1 MLPIVQ
7 LRHVT
12 RDDVQ
17 RIAEWLSDDE
27 VSSRWFGHYA
37 CGDPVHRGYE
47 PGLMLGASTEDWV
60 RVFDHDRHRLIFSI
74 YASEEGH
81 IGECQ
86 AVFDQSNDVEISLLI
101 GRKDLWHR
109 GFGAAAAIQLLD
121 RIFYDFPA
129 DQAWVS
135 VPEDN
140 VAALRLFNR
149 LGFSYVTDQVLC
161 QTPGG
166 DELRTTILALPASEY
181 NDRKLETRPLER
193 TVSPIVTVTGPP
205 GSGAE
210 HVAAETA
217 RLLRAK
223 LLDGEITEEVA
234 KALDR
239 TRGEIESLEASYTSF
254 WARLL
259 RAALEPWERY
269 GAIESSPEMFGPYP
283 VITDQFDLPDYLTK
297 EDYLRGLGSVFSAM
311 STDRSLVIHGH
322 GAIALAPTTRPVFH
336 VLVDMGMDGR
346 VRKAQLEERA
356 SGQHARRIL
365 KRSDRAFMSL
375 YKGLYGI
382 DPADPASY
390 DIVVNMDRLA
400 VESAARI
407 VSSAVTGSVRAYH
420 QRQSQPELQP
430 A

>member
-17 RIAEWLSDDE
+17 RIAGWLSDEE

-60 RVFDHDRHRLIFSI
+60 RVFDHDRHRMIFSI
-74 YASEEGH
+74 YEGEEGH

-86 AVFDQSNDVEISLLI
+86 AVFDENNDVEISLLI
-101 GRKDLWHR
+101 GRKDLWQR

-140 VAALRLFNR
+140 IAALRLFNR
-149 LGFSYVTDQVLC
+149 LGFSYVADQRLC
-161 QTPGG
+161 QTPDGG
-166 DELRTTILALPASEY
+166 GLRAAILSLHAAEY
-181 NDRKLETRPLER
+181 NDRKLETRPAAR
-193 TVSPIVTVTGPP
+193 TVSPIVTVTGSP

-217 RLLRAK
+217 RLLRAE
-223 LLDGEITEEVA
+223 LLDGRIMDEVA
-234 KALDR
+234 RVLDR
-239 TRGEIESLEASYTSF
+239 TPGEIESIESSYTSF

-259 RAALEPWERY
+259 RASLEPWERY
-269 GAIESSPEMFGPYP
+269 GAFESSPEMFGPYP
-283 VITDQFDLPDYLTK
+283 VATDQFDLPDYLTK
-297 EDYLRGLGSVFSAM
+297 EEYLRGLASVLASPSA
-311 STDRSLVIHGH
+311 DRALVVHGH
-322 GAIALAPTTRPVFH
+322 GAVALAPTGRPVFH
-336 VLVDMGMDGR
+336 VLVDMGSEGR
-346 VRKAQLEERA
+346 VRKAQFEGGVSE
-356 SGQHARRIL
+356 QYARRVL
-365 KRSDRAFMSL
+365 KRSDKAFVSL
-375 YKGLYGI
+375 YKGLYGV
-382 DPADPASY
+382 DPSDPVNY
-390 DIVVNMDRLA
+390 DVVINMDRLA

-407 VSSAVTGSVRAYH
+407 VSGAVARSVRTY
-420 QRQSQPELQP
+420 RQSQPELQP

>member
-17 RIAEWLSDDE
+17 RIARWLSDDE

-60 RVFDHDRHRLIFSI
+60 RVFDHDRQRLIFSI
-74 YASEEGH
+74 YAGEEGH

-86 AVFDQSNDVEISLLI
+86 AVFDQSNDVEISLLV
-101 GRKDLWHR
+101 GRKDLWQR

-135 VPEDN
+135 VPVDN

-149 LGFSYVTDQVLC
+149 LGFSYVSDQMLC
-161 QTPGG
+161 QAPDGG
-166 DELRTTILALPASEY
+166 ELHTTILALPASEY
-181 NDRKLETRPLER
+181 NGRKLEPNSSVR
-193 TVSPIVTVTGPP
+193 TITPVVTVTGPP

-217 RLLRAK
+217 RLLRADF
-223 LLDGEITEEVA
+223 LDGEITEEVA
-234 KALDR
+234 KILDR
-239 TRGEIESLEASYTSF
+239 TPGEIESLEASYSSF
-254 WARLL
+254 WARVL
-259 RAALEPWERY
+259 RASLEPWERY
-269 GAIESSPEMFGPYP
+269 GAVESSPEMFGVYP
-283 VITDQFDLPDYLTK
+283 VITDQFDLPDYLTR
-297 EDYLRGLGSVFSAM
+297 EEYLRGLGSVFASA
-311 STDRSLVIHGH
+311 SADRSLVVHGH
-322 GAIALAPTTRPVFH
+322 GAIALTHASRPAFH
-336 VLVDMGMDGR
+336 VLVEMGMDGR
-346 VRKAQLEERA
+346 VRKAQLEEKV
-356 SGQHARRIL
+356 SESYARL
-365 KRSDRAFMSL
+365 MLQRSNRAFVSL
-375 YKGLYGI
+375 YKNLYGV
-382 DPADPASY
+382 DPTKPAKY
-390 DIVVNMDRLA
+390 DIVINMDRLA
-400 VESAARI
+400 VESAARL
-407 VSSAVTGSVRAYH
+407 VSGAVTRSLKTYRMV
-420 QRQSQPELQP
+420 QPQLQP

>member
-17 RIAEWLSDDE
+17 RIAGWLSDEE

-47 PGLMLGASTEDWV
+47 PGLMLGGSSEDWV
-60 RVFDHDRHRLIFSI
+60 RVFDHDRRRLIFSI
-74 YASEEGH
+74 YAGDEGH

-86 AVFDQSNDVEISLLI
+86 AVFDERGDVEISLLI
-101 GRKDLWHR
+101 GRKDLWQR

-129 DQAWVS
+129 EQAWVS

-149 LGFSYVTDQVLC
+149 LGFSYVADQMLC
-161 QTPGG
+161 HTPAGEG
-166 DELRTTILALPASEY
+166 LRTTILTLPASEHQV
-181 NDRKLETRPLER
+181 RKLEPRPAGK
-193 TVSPIVTVTGPP
+193 TVSPIITVTGAP
-205 GSGAE
+205 GNGAE

-217 RLLRAK
+217 RLLRAN
-223 LLDGEITEEVA
+223 LLDGEITDEVA
-234 KALDR
+234 KILDR
-239 TRGEIESLEASYTSF
+239 TPGEIESLETSYTSF

-259 RAALEPWERY
+259 RASLEPWERY
-269 GAIESSPEMFGPYP
+269 GAIESSPEMFGSYP
-283 VITDQFDLPDYLTK
+283 VVTDQFDLPGYISKEEYLK
-297 EDYLRGLGSVFSAM
+297 GLGSVFASA
-311 STDRSLVIHGH
+311 SADRSLVIHGH
-322 GAIALAPTTRPVFH
+322 GAVALAPKSRPTFH
-336 VLVDMGMDGR
+336 VFVDMTLEGR
-346 VRKAQLEERA
+346 VSKAQFEERVA
-356 SGQHARRIL
+356 EQLARRRL
-365 KRSDRAFMSL
+365 KRSDRAFASL

-382 DPADPASY
+382 DPIDPARY
-390 DIVVNMDRLA
+390 DVVLNMDRLA

-407 VSSAVTGSVRAYH
+407 VSGAVARSVRVQSRS
-420 QRQSQPELQP
+420 QRELQP

>member
-17 RIAEWLSDDE
+17 RIARWLSDDE

-60 RVFDHDRHRLIFSI
+60 RVFDHDRQRLIFSI
-74 YASEEGH
+74 YAGEEGH

-86 AVFDQSNDVEISLLI
+86 AVFDQSNDVEISLLV
-101 GRKDLWHR
+101 GRKDLWQR

-135 VPEDN
+135 VPVDN

-149 LGFSYVTDQVLC
+149 LGFSYVSDQMLC
-161 QTPGG
+161 QAPDGG
-166 DELRTTILALPASEY
+166 ELHTTILALPASEY
-181 NDRKLETRPLER
+181 NGRKLEPNSSVR
-193 TVSPIVTVTGPP
+193 TITPVVTVTGPP

-217 RLLRAK
+217 RLLRADF
-223 LLDGEITEEVA
+223 LDGEITEEVA
-234 KALDR
+234 KILDR
-239 TRGEIESLEASYTSF
+239 TPGEIESLEASYSSF
-254 WARLL
+254 WARVL
-259 RAALEPWERY
+259 RASLEPWERY
-269 GAIESSPEMFGPYP
+269 GAVESSPEMFGVYP

-297 EDYLRGLGSVFSAM
+297 EEYLRGLGSVFASA
-311 STDRSLVIHGH
+311 SADRSLVVHGH
-322 GAIALAPTTRPVFH
+322 GAIALTHASRPAFH
-336 VLVDMGMDGR
+336 VLVEMGLDGR
-346 VRKAQLEERA
+346 VRKAQLEEKV
-356 SGQHARRIL
+356 SESYARRML
-365 KRSDRAFMSL
+365 QRSNRAFVSL
-375 YKGLYGI
+375 YKNLYGV
-382 DPADPASY
+382 DPTKLAKY
-390 DIVVNMDRLA
+390 DIVINMERLA
-400 VESAARI
+400 VESAARL
-407 VSSAVTGSVRAYH
+407 VSGAVTRSLKTYRMV
-420 QRQSQPELQP
+420 QPQLQP

>member
-17 RIAEWLSDDE
+17 RIARWLSDDE

-60 RVFDHDRHRLIFSI
+60 RVFDHDRQRLIFSI
-74 YASEEGH
+74 YAGEEGH

-101 GRKDLWHR
+101 GRKDLWQR

-135 VPEDN
+135 VPVDN

-149 LGFSYVTDQVLC
+149 LGFSYVSDQMLC
-161 QTPGG
+161 QAPDGG
-166 DELRTTILALPASEY
+166 ELHTTILALPASEY
-181 NDRKLETRPLER
+181 NGRKLEPNSSVR
-193 TVSPIVTVTGPP
+193 TITPVVTVTGPP

-217 RLLRAK
+217 RLLRANF
-223 LLDGEITEEVA
+223 LDGEITEEVA
-234 KALDR
+234 KILDR
-239 TRGEIESLEASYTSF
+239 TPGEIESLEASYSSF
-254 WARLL
+254 WARVL
-259 RAALEPWERY
+259 RASLEPWERY
-269 GAIESSPEMFGPYP
+269 GALETSPEMFGPYP
-283 VITDQFDLPDYLTK
+283 IITDQFDLPDYLTK
-297 EDYLRGLGSVFSAM
+297 EEYLRGLGSVFASAG
-311 STDRSLVIHGH
+311 RSLVVHGH
-322 GAIALAPTTRPVFH
+322 GAIALAPASRPAFH
-336 VLVDMGMDGR
+336 VLVEMGMDGR
-346 VRKAQLEERA
+346 VRKAQLEEKV
-356 SGQHARRIL
+356 SESYARRML
-365 KRSDRAFMSL
+365 QRSNRAFVSL
-375 YKGLYGI
+375 YKNLYGV
-382 DPADPASY
+382 DPTKPAKY
-390 DIVVNMDRLA
+390 DIVINMDRLA

-407 VSSAVTGSVRAYH
+407 VSGAVTRSLKTYRTV
-420 QRQSQPELQP
+420 QPQLQP

>member
-17 RIAEWLSDDE
+17 RIARWLSDDE

-60 RVFDHDRHRLIFSI
+60 RVFDHDRQRLIFSI
-74 YASEEGH
+74 YAGEEGH

-101 GRKDLWHR
+101 GRKDLWQR

-135 VPEDN
+135 VPVDN

-149 LGFSYVTDQVLC
+149 LGFSYVSDQMLC
-161 QTPGG
+161 QAPDGG
-166 DELRTTILALPASEY
+166 ELHTTILALPASEY
-181 NDRKLETRPLER
+181 NGRKLEPNSSVR
-193 TVSPIVTVTGPP
+193 TITPVVTVTGPP

-217 RLLRAK
+217 RLLRANF
-223 LLDGEITEEVA
+223 LDGEITEEVA
-234 KALDR
+234 KILDR
-239 TRGEIESLEASYTSF
+239 TPGEIESLEASYSSF
-254 WARLL
+254 WARVL
-259 RAALEPWERY
+259 RASLEPWERY
-269 GAIESSPEMFGPYP
+269 GTLETSPEMFGPYP
-283 VITDQFDLPDYLTK
+283 IITDQFDLPDYLTK
-297 EDYLRGLGSVFSAM
+297 EEYLRGLGSVFASAG
-311 STDRSLVIHGH
+311 RSLVVHGH
-322 GAIALAPTTRPVFH
+322 GAIALAPASRPAFH
-336 VLVDMGMDGR
+336 VLVEMGMDGR
-346 VRKAQLEERA
+346 VRKAQLEEKV
-356 SGQHARRIL
+356 SESYARRML
-365 KRSDRAFMSL
+365 QRSNRAFVSL
-375 YKGLYGI
+375 YKNLYGV
-382 DPADPASY
+382 DPTKPAKY
-390 DIVVNMDRLA
+390 DIVINMDRLA

-407 VSSAVTGSVRAYH
+407 VSGAVTRSLKTYRTV
-420 QRQSQPELQP
+420 QPQLQP

>member
-17 RIAEWLSDDE
+17 RIAKWLSDAE

-47 PGLMLGASTEDWV
+47 PALMLGASTEDWV
-60 RVFDHDRHRLIFSI
+60 RVFDHDRRRLIFSI
-74 YASEEGH
+74 YAGEEGH

-86 AVFDQSNDVEISLLI
+86 AVFDAGNDVEISLLI

-166 DELRTTILALPASEY
+166 GELRTTILSLLATEY
-181 NDRKLETRPLER
+181 NDRRLEPRTSARTISPL
-193 TVSPIVTVTGPP
+193 ITVTGSP

-217 RLLRAK
+217 RLLRADI
-223 LLDGEITEEVA
+223 LDGAITEEVA
-234 KALDR
+234 NILDR
-239 TRGEIESLEASYTSF
+239 TPGEIESLEASYSSF
-254 WARLL
+254 WARVL
-259 RAALEPWERY
+259 RASLEPWERY

-283 VITDQFDLPDYLTK
+283 VVTDQFDLPGYLTK
-297 EDYLRGLGSVFSAM
+297 EEYLRGLSCVFASA
-311 STDRSLVIHGH
+311 SAKRSLVVHGH
-322 GAIALAPTTRPVFH
+322 GAMALAPTSRPVFH
-336 VLVDMGMDGR
+336 VLVDMGMDAR
-346 VRKAQLEERA
+346 VRKAQLESKVSE
-356 SGQHARRIL
+356 SYARRML
-365 KRSDRAFMSL
+365 LRSEKSFVTL

-382 DPADPASY
+382 DPTEVTRY
-390 DIVVNMDRLA
+390 DIAINMDRLA

-407 VSSAVTGSVRAYH
+407 VSGAVARSVSTNRIG
-420 QRQSQPELQP
+420 QPQLQP

>member
-17 RIAEWLSDDE
+17 RIARWLSDDE

-60 RVFDHDRHRLIFSI
+60 RVFDHDRQRLIFSI
-74 YASEEGH
+74 YAGEEGH

-101 GRKDLWHR
+101 GRKDLWQR

-135 VPEDN
+135 VPVDN

-149 LGFSYVTDQVLC
+149 LGFSYVSDQMLC
-161 QTPGG
+161 QAPDGG
-166 DELRTTILALPASEY
+166 ELHTTILALPASEY
-181 NDRKLETRPLER
+181 NGRKLEPNSSVR
-193 TVSPIVTVTGPP
+193 TITPVVTVTGPP

-217 RLLRAK
+217 RLLRANF
-223 LLDGEITEEVA
+223 LDGEITEEVA
-234 KALDR
+234 KILDR
-239 TRGEIESLEASYTSF
+239 TPGEIESLEASYSSF
-254 WARLL
+254 WARVL
-259 RAALEPWERY
+259 RASLEPWERY
-269 GAIESSPEMFGPYP
+269 GALETSPEMFGPYP
-283 VITDQFDLPDYLTK
+283 IITDQFDLPDYLTK
-297 EDYLRGLGSVFSAM
+297 EEYLRGLGSVFASAGC
-311 STDRSLVIHGH
+311 SLVVHGH
-322 GAIALAPTTRPVFH
+322 GAIALAPASRPAFH
-336 VLVDMGMDGR
+336 VLVEMGMDGR
-346 VRKAQLEERA
+346 VRKAQLEEKV
-356 SGQHARRIL
+356 SESYARRML
-365 KRSDRAFMSL
+365 QRSNRAFVSL
-375 YKGLYGI
+375 YKNLYGV
-382 DPADPASY
+382 DPTKPAKY
-390 DIVVNMDRLA
+390 DIVINMDRLA

-407 VSSAVTGSVRAYH
+407 VSGAVTRSLKTYRTV
-420 QRQSQPELQP
+420 QPQLQP

>member
-17 RIAEWLSDDE
+17 RIARWLSDDE

-60 RVFDHDRHRLIFSI
+60 RVFDHDRQRLIFSI
-74 YASEEGH
+74 YAGEEGH

-86 AVFDQSNDVEISLLI
+86 AVFDQFNDVEISLLV
-101 GRKDLWHR
+101 GRKDLWQR

-135 VPEDN
+135 VPVDN

-149 LGFSYVTDQVLC
+149 LGFSYVSDQMLC
-161 QTPGG
+161 QAPDGG
-166 DELRTTILALPASEY
+166 ELRTTILALPASEY
-181 NDRKLETRPLER
+181 NDRKLEPNSSVRPI
-193 TVSPIVTVTGPP
+193 TPVVTVTGPP

-210 HVAAETA
+210 HVAAETS
-217 RLLRAK
+217 RLLRADF
-223 LLDGEITEEVA
+223 LDGEITEEVA
-234 KALDR
+234 KILDR
-239 TRGEIESLEASYTSF
+239 TPGEIESLEASYSSF
-254 WARLL
+254 WARVL
-259 RAALEPWERY
+259 RASLEPWERY
-269 GAIESSPEMFGPYP
+269 GAVESSPEMFGPYP

-297 EDYLRGLGSVFSAM
+297 EEYLRGLGSVFASVSA
-311 STDRSLVIHGH
+311 DRSLVVHGH
-322 GAIALAPTTRPVFH
+322 GSIALAPASRPAFH
-336 VLVDMGMDGR
+336 VLVEMGMDGR
-346 VRKAQLEERA
+346 VRKAQLEEKV
-356 SGQHARRIL
+356 SESYARRSL
-365 KRSDRAFMSL
+365 KRADKAFATLYKSL
-375 YKGLYGI
+375 YGL
-382 DPADPASY
+382 DPTKPTGY
-390 DIVVNMDRLA
+390 NIVINMDRLA

-407 VSSAVTGSVRAYH
+407 VSGAVTRSLKTYRTV
-420 QRQSQPELQP
+420 QPQLQP

>member
-17 RIAEWLSDDE
+17 RIARWLSDDE

-60 RVFDHDRHRLIFSI
+60 RVFDHDRQRLIFSI
-74 YASEEGH
+74 YAGEEGH

-101 GRKDLWHR
+101 GRKDLWQR

-135 VPEDN
+135 VPVDN

-149 LGFSYVTDQVLC
+149 LGFSYVSDQMLC
-161 QTPGG
+161 QAPDGG
-166 DELRTTILALPASEY
+166 ELHTTILALPASEY
-181 NDRKLETRPLER
+181 NGRKLEPNSSVR
-193 TVSPIVTVTGPP
+193 TITPVVTVTGPP
-205 GSGAE
+205 GSGAD

-217 RLLRAK
+217 RLLRANF
-223 LLDGEITEEVA
+223 LDGEITEEMA
-234 KALDR
+234 KILDR
-239 TRGEIESLEASYTSF
+239 TPGEIESLEASYSSF
-254 WARLL
+254 WARVL
-259 RAALEPWERY
+259 RASLEPWERY
-269 GAIESSPEMFGPYP
+269 GALETSPEMFGPYP
-283 VITDQFDLPDYLTK
+283 IIADQFDLPDYLTK
-297 EDYLRGLGSVFSAM
+297 EEYLRGLGSVFASAG
-311 STDRSLVIHGH
+311 RSLVVHGH
-322 GAIALAPTTRPVFH
+322 GAIALAPASRPAFH
-336 VLVDMGMDGR
+336 VLVEMGMDGR
-346 VRKAQLEERA
+346 VRKAQLEEKV
-356 SGQHARRIL
+356 SESYARRML
-365 KRSDRAFMSL
+365 QRSNRAFVSL
-375 YKGLYGI
+375 YKNLYGV
-382 DPADPASY
+382 DPTKPAKY
-390 DIVVNMDRLA
+390 DIVINMDRLA

-407 VSSAVTGSVRAYH
+407 VSGAVTRSLKTYRTV
-420 QRQSQPELQP
+420 QPQLQP

>member
-17 RIAEWLSDDE
+17 RIARWLSDDE

-60 RVFDHDRHRLIFSI
+60 RVFDHDRQRLIFSI
-74 YASEEGH
+74 YAGEEGH

-86 AVFDQSNDVEISLLI
+86 AVFDQSNDVEISLLV
-101 GRKDLWHR
+101 GRKDLWQR

-135 VPEDN
+135 VPVDN

-149 LGFSYVTDQVLC
+149 LGFSYVSDQMLC
-161 QTPGG
+161 QAPDGG
-166 DELRTTILALPASEY
+166 ELHTTILALPASEY
-181 NDRKLETRPLER
+181 NGRKLEPNSSVR
-193 TVSPIVTVTGPP
+193 TITPVVTVTGPP

-217 RLLRAK
+217 RLLRADF
-223 LLDGEITEEVA
+223 LDEEITEEVA
-234 KALDR
+234 KILDR
-239 TRGEIESLEASYTSF
+239 TPGEIESLEASYSSF
-254 WARLL
+254 WARVL
-259 RAALEPWERY
+259 RASLEPWERY
-269 GAIESSPEMFGPYP
+269 GAVESSPEMFGVYP

-297 EDYLRGLGSVFSAM
+297 EEYLRGLGSVFASA
-311 STDRSLVIHGH
+311 DRSLVVHGH
-322 GAIALAPTTRPVFH
+322 GAIALTHASRPAFH
-336 VLVDMGMDGR
+336 VLVEMGLDGR
-346 VRKAQLEERA
+346 VRKAQLEEKV
-356 SGQHARRIL
+356 SESYARRML
-365 KRSDRAFMSL
+365 QRSNRAFVSL
-375 YKGLYGI
+375 YKNLYGV
-382 DPADPASY
+382 DPTKPAKY
-390 DIVVNMDRLA
+390 DIVINMDRLA
-400 VESAARI
+400 VESAARL
-407 VSSAVTGSVRAYH
+407 VSGAVTRSLKTYRMV
-420 QRQSQPELQP
+420 QPQLQP

>member
-17 RIAEWLSDDE
+17 RIAKWLSDDE

-60 RVFDHDRHRLIFSI
+60 RVFHHDRHRMIFSI
-74 YASEEGH
+74 YSSEEGH

-86 AVFDQSNDVEISLLI
+86 AVFDVGNDVEISLLI

-135 VPEDN
+135 VPKDN
-140 VAALRLFNR
+140 IAALRLFNR
-149 LGFSYVTDQVLC
+149 LGFSYVADQVLC
-161 QTPGG
+161 QTPDGG
-166 DELRTTILALPASEY
+166 ELHAAILALPAAEY
-181 NDRKLETRPLER
+181 NNRKPEPRSSTE
-193 TVSPIVTVTGPP
+193 TVSPFVTVTGPP
-205 GSGAE
+205 GSGVE
-210 HVAAETA
+210 HVATETA
-217 RLLRAK
+217 RLLRAD
-223 LLDGEITEEVA
+223 LLDGDITEAVA
-234 KALDR
+234 NTLDR
-239 TRGEIESLEASYTSF
+239 TPGEIEALEASYTSF
-254 WARLL
+254 WARVL
-259 RAALEPWERY
+259 RASLEPWERY

-283 VITDQFDLPDYLTK
+283 VVTDQFDLPDYLTK
-297 EDYLRGLGSVFSAM
+297 DEYLRGLISVFASA
-311 STDRSLVIHGH
+311 SADRSLVVRGH
-322 GAIALAPTTRPVFH
+322 GAVGLAPTSRPVFH

-346 VRKAQLEERA
+346 VRKAQLEEKV
-356 SGQHARRIL
+356 SESYARGMLR
-365 KRSDRAFMSL
+365 RSEKSFVTLYKSL
-375 YKGLYGI
+375 YGV
-382 DPADPASY
+382 DPMETTAY
-390 DIVVNMDRLA
+390 DIVINMDRLS

-407 VSSAVTGSVRAYH
+407 VSGAVARSVRTSRF
-420 QRQSQPELQP
+420 RQPQLQS

>member
-17 RIAEWLSDDE
+17 RIAGWLSDDD

-60 RVFDHDRHRLIFSI
+60 RVFDRDRQRLIFSI
-74 YASEEGH
+74 YSSEEGH

-86 AVFDQSNDVEISLLI
+86 AVFDENGDVEISLLV
-101 GRKDLWHR
+101 GRKELWHR

-135 VPEDN
+135 VPQDN

-149 LGFSYVTDQVLC
+149 LGFSYVSDEVLC

-166 DELRTTILALPASEY
+166 EELRTTILSLPASEY
-181 NDRKLETRPLER
+181 QDRKLESRRPGK
-193 TVSPIVTVTGPP
+193 TIAPIVTVTGVP

-210 HVAAETA
+210 HVAGETA
-217 RLLRAK
+217 RLLRAD
-223 LLDGEITEEVA
+223 LLDADLRERIAEQ
-234 KALDR
+234 LDR
-239 TRGEIESLEASYTSF
+239 TLGEVESLEASYSSF
-254 WARLL
+254 WARAL
-259 RAALEPWERY
+259 RSSLEPWERY
-269 GAIESSPEMFGPYP
+269 GVMEASPEMFGPIPIVSEDY
-283 VITDQFDLPDYLTK
+283 DLPDYLTK
-297 EDYLRGLGSVFSAM
+297 EEYLNGLGAVFSSAPIE
-311 STDRSLVIHGH
+311 RSVVVHGH
-322 GAIALAPTTRPVFH
+322 GAVALIPRNRPGFNI
-336 VLVDMGMDGR
+336 LVEMSLAGR
-346 VRKAQLEERA
+346 VRKSQFEHGISEVQAKRKLR
-356 SGQHARRIL
+356 
-365 KRSDRAFMSL
+365 RSDREFKSL
-375 YKGLYGI
+375 NKSLFVV
-382 DPADPASY
+382 DPTDASRY
-390 DIVVNMDRLA
+390 DLVINMDRLS
-400 VESAARI
+400 VESAARL
-407 VSSAVTGSVRAYH
+407 VSGAVSRSARTFR
-420 QRQSQPELQP
+420 QRQPEFQP

>member
-17 RIAEWLSDDE
+17 RISRWLLDEE

-60 RVFDHDRHRLIFSI
+60 RVFDHDRQRLIFSI
-74 YASEEGH
+74 YSGEEGH

-86 AVFDQSNDVEISLLI
+86 AVFDESSDVEISLLI
-101 GRKDLWHR
+101 GRKDLWQR

-121 RIFYDFPA
+121 RIFYDYPA

-149 LGFSYVTDQVLC
+149 LGFSYVSDEVLC
-161 QTPGG
+161 QTQCGK
-166 DELRTTILALPASEY
+166 ELRTTILALPASEY
-181 NDRKLETRPLER
+181 QDRRLER
-193 TVSPIVTVTGPP
+193 RPPGKIVTPVVTITGAP

-210 HVAAETA
+210 HVAGETA
-217 RLLRAK
+217 RLMRADH
-223 LLDGEITEEVA
+223 LGDDLTDRIAEQI
-234 KALDR
+234 DR
-239 TRGEIESLEASYTSF
+239 TPGEVESLEASYSSF

-269 GAIESSPEMFGPYP
+269 GLVDNSPEMFGPYP
-283 VITDQFDLPDYLTK
+283 IVTDQFDLPDYLTR
-297 EDYLRGLGSVFSAM
+297 EEYLKGLGAVFSSA
-311 STDRSLVIHGH
+311 TRERSLVIHGH
-322 GAIALAPTTRPVFH
+322 GAVALAPKSRPGFH
-336 VLVDMGMDGR
+336 VLVELSLDGR
-346 VRKAQLEERA
+346 VRKAQFEDRVSEV
-356 SGQHARRIL
+356 QARRVL
-365 KRSDRAFMSL
+365 KKMDREFMSL
-375 YKGLYGI
+375 NKGLYGI
-382 DPADPASY
+382 DPSDHSQY
-390 DIVVNMDRLA
+390 DLVINMDRLT

-407 VSSAVTGSVRAYH
+407 VSGAVSRSLRSYR
-420 QRQSQPELQP
+420 QRQPELQP